1 MNTFFALIQAIG
13 DVPVDHQ
20 VPGFMQRFLEFIDTP
35 APYSPFTEYLL
46 VLFILWLLARRE
58 HEKKDF
64 SAEAQAVLDEKF
76 KKGEL
81 DRVTYEKYRQEL
93 SLRLKKD

>member
-1 MNTFFALIQAIG
+1 MLNFLLQAAQQLPSNPAVEPTGIDKIANFIENTGMLK
-13 DVPVDHQ
+13 
-20 VPGFMQRFLEFIDTP
+20 
-35 APYSPFTEYLL
+35 YYLL
-46 VLFILWLLARRE
+46 LLFILWLLARRG

-81 DRVTYEKYRQEL
+81 DRKTYEKYRQEL
-93 SLRLKKD
+93 SMRVKKD